1 MVLFAIFCP
10 IVAAVLIM
18 LGAPARK
25 TALAAS
31 VLTFAV
37 ALFLFASLDHGNA
50 DFQHVTS
57 FSISP
62 EWRLSFT
69 TGVDGLSVIMV
80 LLASIV
86 TLAAVW
92 FAGSIERYENA
103 FYACLLFISGGAIGA
118 FASIDLFFFYAFHE
132 LALIPTF
139 LLIGIW
145 GSGNRVAAAWKIT
158 IYLAI
163 GSFILLLGLIL
174 LYQSFPLPSRS
185 FDIRVLRTA
194 AGMGQIAPD
203 AQRHVYLLLLIG
215 FGILIS
221 LFPFHTWAPE
231 AYAAAPAPAA
241 MLHAG
246 VLKKFGL
253 YGLLRLAI
261 PMLPE
266 GARHWAT
273 LLIVLLLGNIIYVGL
288 VTIAQKR
295 LDWMLGYSS
304 VMHMGYIFLGIAS
317 FGVLGAT
324 GAVVLMFAHG
334 LSIALLFGI
343 AGELRRRT
351 GTLAFDELG
360 GIARVM
366 PFAGLVFG
374 LGVFAAIGLPGFA
387 NFAGEI
393 MIFFGAFRN
402 GWEIGQFHI
411 FQIATVLALWGVVLS
426 TVYMLRAY
434 RKTFLGSIRE
444 QWQKL
449 PDLSPALRVPVT
461 LLVAALLCFGFFP
474 QFFVRNV
481 APTFGTLSSPKS
493 DMQTCSHGAM
503 SPCNSRS
510 SIAQA
515 PRRSEAAKELAAYD
529 SITAP
534 LLEIA
539 VLVLGMVI
547 LMIEAFVGKIDKRVL
562 AFAAIT
568 GLAIVLLA
576 TFFVA
581 PSPAPS
587 QATGFWSF
595 YTEDRMAI
603 FFKQFALLT
612 TILVLIMMIDY
623 APVVRSFFPGA
634 APHTGLG
641 EFVALPLFTCAG
653 LMYLVSAIDFV
664 FIFVALELV
673 TVSFY
678 VLVSFT
684 RRNPTTLEAGTK
696 YLVLSALSTA
706 FLVYGIAWIFGATG
720 QTNLYRL
727 TAALAN
733 AGADSGA
740 ALLGMVFVLVALG
753 FKIAAV
759 PFQIW
764 VPDVYQGAPT
774 PVTAYLS
781 VGSKAAGFVVLI
793 RVLQPFMNLPQT
805 ERLIFVIALLTL
817 IYGNLAALPQT
828 NLKRLLAYS
837 SIAHAGYLLIGVVCF
852 DVGAITFYLVAYLL
866 MTLLSFA
873 VLVIVAQQTGEE
885 ISDFDGLAKRSPFL
899 AFAMLIGMVSLAG
912 VPFTAGF
919 LGKFYIFYA
928 ALLQRQIAL
937 VVVGVITV
945 GCGFYYYL
953 KVVRAMYWQSD
964 SKTDAIPVS
973 GLSRVAIS
981 ALIVATICL
990 GVYPQPILDA
1000 LKH

>member
-1 MVLFAIFCP
+1 M
-10 IVAAVLIM
+10 
-18 LGAPARK
+18 
-25 TALAAS
+25 T
-31 VLTFAV
+31 
-37 ALFLFASLDHGNA
+37 
-50 DFQHVTS
+50 
-57 FSISP
+57 
-62 EWRLSFT
+62 
-69 TGVDGLSVIMV
+69 
-80 LLASIV
+80 
-86 TLAAVW
+86 
-92 FAGSIERYENA
+92 
-103 FYACLLFISGGAIGA
+103 
-118 FASIDLFFFYAFHE
+118 
-132 LALIPTF
+132 
-139 LLIGIW
+139 
-145 GSGNRVAAAWKIT
+145 
-158 IYLAI
+158 
-163 GSFILLLGLIL
+163 
-174 LYQSFPLPSRS
+174 
-185 FDIRVLRTA
+185 
-194 AGMGQIAPD
+194 
-203 AQRHVYLLLLIG
+203 
-215 FGILIS
+215 
-221 LFPFHTWAPE
+221 
-231 AYAAAPAPAA
+231 
-241 MLHAG
+241 
-246 VLKKFGL
+246 
-253 YGLLRLAI
+253 
-261 PMLPE
+261 
-266 GARHWAT
+266 
-273 LLIVLLLGNIIYVGL
+273 
-288 VTIAQKR
+288 
-295 LDWMLGYSS
+295 
-304 VMHMGYIFLGIAS
+304 
-317 FGVLGAT
+317 
-324 GAVVLMFAHG
+324 
-334 LSIALLFGI
+334 
-343 AGELRRRT
+343 
-351 GTLAFDELG
+351 
-360 GIARVM
+360 
-366 PFAGLVFG
+366 
-374 LGVFAAIGLPGFA
+374 
-387 NFAGEI
+387 
-393 MIFFGAFRN
+393 
-402 GWEIGQFHI
+402 
-411 FQIATVLALWGVVLS
+411 
-426 TVYMLRAY
+426 
-434 RKTFLGSIRE
+434 
-444 QWQKL
+444 
-449 PDLSPALRVPVT
+449 
-461 LLVAALLCFGFFP
+461 
-474 QFFVRNV
+474 
-481 APTFGTLSSPKS
+481 
-493 DMQTCSHGAM
+493 
-503 SPCNSRS
+503 
-510 SIAQA
+510 
-515 PRRSEAAKELAAYD
+515 

-547 LMIEAFVGKIDKRVL
+547 LMIEAFAGKIDKRVL

-587 QATGFWSF
+587 HATGFWSF
-595 YTEDRMAI
+595 YTADRMAI

-623 APVVRSFFPGA
+623 APVVCSFFPGA

-684 RRNPTTLEAGTK
+684 RRNPATLEAGTK

-781 VGSKAAGFVVLI
+781 VGSKAAGFVVLL

-805 ERLIFVIALLTL
+805 ERLIFVLALLTL

-852 DVGAITFYLVAYLL
+852 DVRAITFYLVAYLL

-873 VLVIVAQQTGEE
+873 VLIIVAQQTGEE
-885 ISDFDGLAKRSPFL
+885 ISDFDGLARRSPFL

-928 ALLQRQIAL
+928 AVLQRQIAL
-937 VVVGVITV
+937 VAVGVITV

-964 SKTDAIPVS
+964 SKTDPITVN